1 MKEVLARNTKVLG
14 IIGREYNA
22 VVRMGRLRQNQETE
36 VQERRLA
43 GLEGQRYDSALIMS
57 FIGMDQRSF
66 LTCRACGDI

>member
-36 VQERRLA
+36 VQERRLLA
-43 GLEGQRYDSALIMS
+43 GLEGHP
-57 FIGMDQRSF
+57 
-66 LTCRACGDI
+66 